1 MREGSF
7 FIFRGWSARLA
18 LILSLLV
25 SGSVYG
31 ITFQVSDAREFQAAL
46 ATAASTDSEDQ
57 ILLGPGQYLGPFQVA
72 FDNRKTLKI
81 SSKNTGEEVSLS
93 GESEIFILSLDG
105 GEHEVNVILEDIQ
118 FHNGYNPSF
127 GGAISF
133 FSQSETS
140 SLRIKNSSF
149 LNNTAKRGG
158 AIYSQAADVVVQ
170 NSTFVG
176 NKVTGTTGLYS
187 GGAAIYV
194 DKGALSVVQSS
205 FENNDSTLSD
215 FGGVIHSGVGLDTS
229 FSLDNCSFFGN
240 TGVLLSSVRSGSL
253 SVINSTVAHQSFSIL
268 AAKDAQTILL
278 RSNEFHCADCSEML
292 SHRQRFGN
300 HPSVEIEISK
310 NLLRGSGNIIM
321 EFSVDYLKG
330 PKITIVGNEI
340 SFVNSSVEA
349 SEIEL
354 VGYDSLDFVNN
365 TVLEGLVRLSPKFD
379 GNQYTSLVNNIFS
392 NSGGVTN
399 QVSLEAF
406 TRSDEISHNLIQRF
420 SKGWD
425 IQKSND
431 SSEPIFASIE
441 QLDLKLVLDSPGIDA
456 GDNDVVKDAEATDR
470 DGSPRIVGSVVDIGA
485 YERFT
490 GSLHPAD
497 ADGNSLISQAEF
509 EAYNSAWR
517 ANEVWTTSPTVIPI
531 DFVTR
536 AGYLLQ
542 KGGAYKNIGVGKP
555 QTWVPANE

>member
-7 FIFRGWSARLA
+7 FMFRGWSARLA

-31 ITFQVSDAREFQAAL
+31 ITFQVSDAEEFQAAL

-176 NKVTGTTGLYS
+176 NKVTGTTGNYS

-253 SVINSTVAHQSFSIL
+253 SVIN
-268 AAKDAQTILL
+268 
-278 RSNEFHCADCSEML
+278 
-292 SHRQRFGN
+292 
-300 HPSVEIEISK
+300 
-310 NLLRGSGNIIM
+310 
-321 EFSVDYLKG
+321 
-330 PKITIVGNEI
+330 
-340 SFVNSSVEA
+340 
-349 SEIEL
+349 
-354 VGYDSLDFVNN
+354 
-365 TVLEGLVRLSPKFD
+365 
-379 GNQYTSLVNNIFS
+379 
-392 NSGGVTN
+392 
-399 QVSLEAF
+399 
-406 TRSDEISHNLIQRF
+406 
-420 SKGWD
+420 
-425 IQKSND
+425 
-431 SSEPIFASIE
+431 
-441 QLDLKLVLDSPGIDA
+441 
-456 GDNDVVKDAEATDR
+456 
-470 DGSPRIVGSVVDIGA
+470 
-485 YERFT
+485 
-490 GSLHPAD
+490 
-497 ADGNSLISQAEF
+497 
-509 EAYNSAWR
+509 
-517 ANEVWTTSPTVIPI
+517 
-531 DFVTR
+531 
-536 AGYLLQ
+536 
-542 KGGAYKNIGVGKP
+542 
-555 QTWVPANE
+555 